1 MKKGKEYAHSDDTNV
16 LNEPAVAYGQVD
28 YFTLATHH
36 ISKSYI
42 KSFLKKSQLS
52 LQELIELVPI
62 SIDTYKRKT
71 DFNPSVTEKVLEM
84 EEVYKKGISAFGDG
98 FYDWMDSSNP
108 ALGGVKPKSLLTN
121 SFGIRRLLDEIG
133 RIEHGVLA

>member
-1 MKKGKEYAHSDDTNV
+1 MKKRGRYETSDDSNV
-16 LNEPAVAYGQVD
+16 LNEPAAVYGQLD
-28 YFTLATHH
+28 YFALATRD

-71 DFNPSVTEKVLEM
+71 AFNPSVTEKVLEM
-84 EEVYKKGISAFGDG
+84 EEVYKKGIAAFGNG
-98 FYDWMDSSNP
+98 FYDWMDASNP
-108 ALGGVKPKSLLTN
+108 SLGGVKPKSLLTN